1 MKSLSSLSL
10 PGVARVAM
18 AGGLIGTALLG
29 GCSSTSDSLVSSKID
44 YRSAAAAPSQN
55 LQVPPDLTQLNTD
68 PRYQAP
74 AGGSVSAT
82 SLQNS
87 GESSAAPVAT
97 QPTTALS
104 RIGDDLRIERSGSQR
119 WLVTR
124 QTPEQVWPVLQAFWQ
139 DNGFPL
145 TVDTPQVGVMET
157 DWAENR
163 AKLPD
168 DMVGRA
174 IGKVLD
180 RLRDT
185 GERDR
190 FRTRVERNGNVT
202 EITINHRGI
211 AEVQVGRTRED
222 GTRWQPRP
230 SDPTLEAEMLA
241 RLMLRLSGQDDSG
254 KQPSAAALESATRT
268 IDNAPSAPQRARIVP
283 NAAGATLQIDDTLE
297 RSWRRVGLA
306 LDRSGFTVEERNR
319 TQGSYVV
326 RYVDPKLAGKAE
338 PGFFSRVF
346 GGEKKEDLTGTRYRL
361 KVVADGGST
370 STLSVLTEADQPA
383 KDEGASNIVQMLASE
398 LR

>member
-1 MKSLSSLSL
+1 MARATIVGSVVGAVLLS
-10 PGVARVAM
+10 
-18 AGGLIGTALLG
+18 
-29 GCSSTSDSLVSSKID
+29 GCTSTSDSLVSSKLD
-44 YRSAAAAPSQN
+44 YRSAAAVPTQN
-55 LQVPPDLTQLNTD
+55 LQVPPDLTQLTTD

-82 SLQNS
+82 ALQSTGDS
-87 GESSAAPVAT
+87 GAAAAAA

-145 TVDTPQVGVMET
+145 LVDTPQVGVMET

-168 DMVGRA
+168 DLISRA

-190 FRTRVERNGNVT
+190 FRTRVERNGNST
-202 EITINHRGI
+202 EITISHRGI
-211 AEVQVGRTRED
+211 AEVLVGRNRED

-241 RLMLRLSGQDDSG
+241 RLMLRLSGQEDGG
-254 KQPSAAALESATRT
+254 KPSPTALESAVRAV
-268 IDNAPSAPQRARIVP
+268 DGAPSAPQRARIVP
-283 NAAGATLQIDDTLE
+283 NAAGATLQIDDTQD

-361 KVVADGGST
+361 KVVTDGSGT
-370 STLSVLTEADQPA
+370 STLSVLNDADQPA
-383 KDEGASNIVQMLASE
+383 KDDGASSIMQLLASE